1 MDDYKTGSKDVRW
14 HQRYA
19 NFSRSVDN
27 LLEALEVTTP
37 SKLERQGIIKSFEL
51 CYELAWKTLQ
61 DYLKELGMND
71 VIGPKAVIRTS
82 FQEGLLSNGDTWR
95 DMHQARS
102 ESAHLYDKIRAETI
116 EKQIRNTF
124 VGLLV
129 AVRDRLGR
137 EIL

>member
-1 MDDYKTGSKDVRW
+1 MDDYKTRSKDVRW

-61 DYLKELGMND
+61 DYLKELGS
-71 VIGPKAVIRTS
+71 I
-82 FQEGLLSNGDTWR
+82 
-95 DMHQARS
+95 
-102 ESAHLYDKIRAETI
+102 
-116 EKQIRNTF
+116 
-124 VGLLV
+124 
-129 AVRDRLGR
+129 
-137 EIL
+137 